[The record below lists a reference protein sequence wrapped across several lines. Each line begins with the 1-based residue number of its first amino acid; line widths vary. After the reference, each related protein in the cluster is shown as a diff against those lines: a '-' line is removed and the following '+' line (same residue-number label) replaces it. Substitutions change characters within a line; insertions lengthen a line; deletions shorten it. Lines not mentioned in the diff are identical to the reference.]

1 MKSAIKNS
9 DAISFMYEEVAKEEV
24 ERGEMCYLDIE
35 DFSIT
40 RPLYFI
46 YPSNSLLN
54 DRIES
59 FYGNIMES

>member
-40 RPLYFI
+40 RPYSSYIQVIACL
-46 YPSNSLLN
+46 
-54 DRIES
+54 RI
-59 FYGNIMES
+59 G